1 MRPLAWRLERAGIHV
16 VRLGYASTQ
25 QTIAQ
30 SVEEVGAHLV
40 QLAGA
45 SGGLRLV
52 GHSLGGLI
60 AALLLRRRKDLPIS
74 SVVQI
79 GSPNLGSSLANRIGG
94 VWPVRRFC
102 GPAVTELTAHDSRQI
117 TDPRIAAI
125 AGTGGFGL
133 APLARPNDGA
143 VTVRSAWAGAGHRA
157 AVPVLHT
164 LMPASSR
171 VAALVI
177 AFLTHG
183 HFGKAN
189 T

>member
-1 MRPLAWRLERAGIHV
+1 
-16 VRLGYASTQ
+16 
-25 QTIAQ
+25 
-30 SVEEVGAHLV
+30 
-40 QLAGA
+40 
-45 SGGLRLV
+45 
-52 GHSLGGLI
+52 
-60 AALLLRRRKDLPIS
+60 
-74 SVVQI
+74 
-79 GSPNLGSSLANRIGG
+79 
-94 VWPVRRFC
+94 

-164 LMPASSR
+164 LMPASNR

-189 T
+189 A